1 MNIKSALG
9 ITTISKYDEF
19 NDPLLIRE
27 TLLGNSLRQRNTQQA
42 LNGTADFEQVIKYQE
57 DQQNKIAEEM
67 LEFTKMLKEQSEV
80 ANRIIKKDTEVW
92 IFNIINIFL
101 TKLI

>member
-27 TLLGNSLRQRNTQQA
+27 SLLGNSLRQRNTHQA
-42 LNGTADFEQVIKYQE
+42 LNGTADYEEVIKYQE
-57 DQQNKIAEEM
+57 EQQNKIAEEM
-67 LEFTKMLKEQSEV
+67 LVFTKTLKEQSEV
-80 ANRIIKKDTEVW
+80 ANRIIKKDTVVG
-92 IFNIINIFL
+92 IYGYFIL
-101 TKLI
+101 TELI